1 MLRESS
7 ARIAFAASTVLF
19 GVIAILW
26 HDVETWQSLYG
37 ILRLPFGAI
46 VGDVLMVA
54 LLASAVVLAA
64 PAGARMGSISLGAL
78 YAIFT
83 LACIPAIVSAPRAF
97 DAYDGFFEQ
106 VAILCGA
113 TAVLAPSAARIGLG
127 LSAVS
132 FAAAQIVYFGVTAA
146 MVPAWIPFGQTFW
159 AVLTTA
165 AFGLAA
171 IALIFNLRARLAA
184 ALTAS
189 MVAAFGV
196 LVWIPQLAS
205 HPGAHG
211 NRSEFALTCLIASA
225 YFRLSD
231 RP

>member
-64 PAGARMGSISLGAL
+64 PGGARMGSISLGVL

-127 LSAVS
+127 LSALS
-132 FAAAQIVYFGVTAA
+132 FAAAQIVYFGITAA
-146 MVPAWIPFGQTFW
+146 MVPAWIPFGPTFW

-196 LVWIPQLAS
+196 LVWIPALAS

-211 NRSEFALTCLIASA
+211 NWSEFALTCLIASA
-225 YFRLSD
+225 YFRFSD